1 VLQCSSITLLKQHGT
16 TSYGD
21 FAINYF
27 KSVFIIGLAMTKI
40 VLLEKIHTSAVAYL
54 KDQGFTDVVQ
64 VPKALSGTEL
74 TSVLANADAVG
85 IRSNTHLT
93 AETLKALPHL
103 RVIGCFC
110 IGTNQVDLT
119 AATALGMPVFNA
131 PFSNT
136 RSVAELVIAQA
147 ILLLRRIPEKN
158 VRAHRGQWDK
168 SAQGAYEVRNKLLGI
183 IGYGNIGA
191 QVGILAESVGMRV
204 CYYDP
209 ESKLPLGNAKP
220 LGLDALLEQADV
232 LTLHVPG
239 GVATENLINRARIG
253 MMKPSAVLINASRG
267 KVVDIDALSQAL
279 TDRKLAG
286 AALDVYPV
294 EPRSE
299 KEEFVSPLRGL
310 ENVILT
316 PHIGGSTEEAQ
327 DNIGREVADKLA
339 RFLKAGTTRS
349 AVNFPEIAHLDK
361 EVKSRI
367 LHVHRNEPGVIAR
380 MNAQFAD
387 SGLNIVA
394 QQLQTRGAVGY
405 AITDVDAPISDAF
418 MAKLCSAAA
427 TIRCQLI

>member
-1 VLQCSSITLLKQHGT
+1 
-16 TSYGD
+16 
-21 FAINYF
+21 
-27 KSVFIIGLAMTKI
+27 
-40 VLLEKIHTSAVAYL
+40 
-54 KDQGFTDVVQ
+54 
-64 VPKALSGTEL
+64 
-74 TSVLANADAVG
+74 
-85 IRSNTHLT
+85 
-93 AETLKALPHL
+93 
-103 RVIGCFC
+103 
-110 IGTNQVDLT
+110 
-119 AATALGMPVFNA
+119 
-131 PFSNT
+131 
-136 RSVAELVIAQA
+136 
-147 ILLLRRIPEKN
+147 
-158 VRAHRGQWDK
+158 
-168 SAQGAYEVRNKLLGI
+168 
-183 IGYGNIGA
+183 
-191 QVGILAESVGMRV
+191 
-204 CYYDP
+204 
-209 ESKLPLGNAKP
+209 
-220 LGLDALLEQADV
+220 
-232 LTLHVPG
+232 
-239 GVATENLINRARIG
+239 
-253 MMKPSAVLINASRG
+253 VLINASRG
-267 KVVDIDALSQAL
+267 KVVDIDALSRAL

-349 AVNFPEIAHLDK
+349 AVNFPEIAHLEK

-394 QQLQTRGAVGY
+394 QQLQTRGAIGY
-405 AITDVDAPISDAF
+405 AITDVDAPISDAL